1 MTNYSRKK
9 KYVEN
14 YTPSR
19 RVIDVV
25 HEITGISALITPIL
39 HEIKYVKWP
48 PIDEE
53 DVQQLDFDTFFA
65 RFPPFEPISI
75 FESIYKGRKRTIR
88 LKGDHVW
95 FVLPIKE
102 LKKNNRDNLKKIFE
116 EFENYLH
123 EEYSDEVKCEEI
135 ICGVYEDF
143 GNKIILN
150 EVIIPRVVYDGGNP
164 LYKEVVFKLTDWE
177 PELRV
182 YYGLHKVAQ
191 KINRHPRSKIPEI
204 LEEALASHE
213 AKRGYSPYALNYI
226 TTCYDGY
233 VISTDPTAPNQICD
247 PCMEGKTKETLL
259 CRKYPGRGKFEYRR
273 KIFPKVYSVKSI
285 EPSSLV
291 YREIEKVYTL
301 PYSILLADNVE
312 ISKDI
317 EGFVIYFDKVGKVE
331 LNLEKK
337 ISTGYFST
345 NSLMIAFDSKL
356 VRIFIDALKENK
368 ANMLIKVKI
377 GPRKEEVSL
386 PLYSVL
392 VSKYLWYK
400 VFNRE
405 LEPNVGVDEQHNQ
418 LVIRSFN
425 GKSDIYEFHDM
436 EKFIEEFVEKSESE
450 SENLERF
457 VREVIAHTLAHVVY
471 VGSTRHL
478 PEVENYV
485 DYFYSTKGG
494 YIVSGIFENTK
505 GGMLRA
511 SKEITDEFTQD
522 QDIARSSGYFRILN
536 QRILEKIIESG
547 ILKPYEDASA
557 EPETRDVEEE
567 MKRIA
572 MVITD
577 KIASK
582 SSQKDTKELFNK
594 VYITLKEF
602 YALLLN
608 TVSNIV
614 RSKLYIDS
622 QLFIYTILWRLVR
635 DPSIVVSYLKK
646 KTDMDDKEI
655 EVILE
660 ELFEAELYKIL
671 VEMLFPDMCV
681 DGCGLDLHL
690 PDCHRHFEQPF
701 IISRSLL
708 IAFLE
713 FLGIRLNNISDY
725 NVKINRIDCPGS
737 LLEKLSLLGRKNV
750 YILTSELSENTVNL
764 IRNLL
769 QRDGLIVVLEVDR
782 RLMESKPDLIEE
794 LKSLQEQHSGRLELK
809 STQEPHHGKMLDLD
823 NLRIYTSWNFGTS
836 VKPLQTYKAELKT
849 EI

>member
-1 MTNYSRKK
+1 MSNFSGKK
-9 KYVEN
+9 KYMKD
-14 YTPSR
+14 YSPTR
-19 RVIDVV
+19 RVGDVV
-25 HEITGISALITPIL
+25 HERIGISALIAPL
-39 HEIKYVKWP
+39 QQEIEYMKWP
-48 PIDEE
+48 PKDEE

-65 RFPPFEPISI
+65 RFPPFEPISV
-75 FESIYKGRKRTIR
+75 FESIYEGDNRTIR
-88 LKGDHVW
+88 LKGDHAW

-102 LKKNNRDNLKKIFE
+102 LENKDDLKKIFKG
-116 EFENYLH
+116 FEKYLGGK
-123 EEYSDEVKCEEI
+123 VKCDEI
-135 ICGVYEDF
+135 ICGVYEKIGD
-143 GNKIILN
+143 KIILD
-150 EVIIPRVVYDGGNP
+150 EVIIPRMIYDGSKL
-164 LYKEVVFKLTDWE
+164 LYKEVVFRLTPSEPKL
-177 PELRV
+177 RI

-191 KINRHPRSKIPEI
+191 QKQPRSRNEFPEI
-204 LEEALASHE
+204 LEDVLGPLESE
-213 AKRGYSPYALNYI
+213 RGYSPYALNYI
-226 TTCYDGY
+226 TTCYGGY

-247 PCMEGKTKETLL
+247 PCMKGKTKETLL

-317 EGFVIYFDKVGKVE
+317 EGFVIYFDKVGKVT

-337 ISTGYFST
+337 ISTGYFNT
-345 NSLMIAFDSKL
+345 NSLMIAFDSQL
-356 VRIFIDALKENK
+356 VRIFVNVLKENK
-368 ANMLIKVKI
+368 TNMLIKIKI
-377 GPRKEEVSL
+377 GHRKEEVSV
-386 PLYSVL
+386 PLYNVL

-405 LEPNVGVDEQHNQ
+405 LEPKMKVDEQHNQ
-418 LVIRSFN
+418 LVISGFN
-425 GKSDIYEFHDM
+425 GISSIYEMHDM
-436 EKFIEEFVEKSESE
+436 EKLIEEIAKESE
-450 SENLERF
+450 GEPGNLERF
-457 VREVIAHTLAHVVY
+457 AREVIAHTLAHVVY
-471 VGSTRHL
+471 VSSIRHL

-511 SKEITDEFTQD
+511 SKEIIERFAQD
-522 QDIARSSGYFRILN
+522 QDALNSSENYIPLN

-547 ILKPYEDASA
+547 ILKPHEDASA

-567 MKRIA
+567 MKKIA

-594 VYITLKEF
+594 VYITFKEF
-602 YALLLN
+602 YTLLLN

-622 QLFIYTILWRLVR
+622 QLFVYTILWRLVR
-635 DPSIVVSYLKK
+635 APSIVVSYLKK
-646 KTDMDDKEI
+646 KTDVDDKEI

-681 DGCGLDLHL
+681 DGCGLDLYL

-725 NVKINRIDCPGS
+725 NVEINRIDCPGS

-750 YILTSELSENTVNL
+750 HILTSELSENTINL

-769 QRDGLIVVLEVDR
+769 QRNDLNVVLEVDR
-782 RLMESKPDLIEE
+782 RLMESKPNLIKE
-794 LKSLQEQHSGRLELK
+794 LKALQDQHKGRLEVK
-809 STQEPHHGKMLDLD
+809 FTQEPHHGKMLDLD

-849 EI
+849 KI